1 MSLLLI
7 AYVKRGLL
15 RGPEKTS
22 LRGRRVSLR
31 TRCPADVTRYG
42 EKNYRPYFSA
52 RWSNRDA
59 GRPVNHATSG
69 HLRRFVTRN
78 FILIRGTL
86 FALDSLIKY
95 SRDPLLSLGLT
106 GAEQVANSSSA
117 FPSFDL
123 DPPSNVGIFLRG
135 PWTPRTEKRNRP
147 RGEEWSESRRS
158 RGIRGGFAKERG
170 ISNVTRRNGTE
181 GPSQLQFYT
190 LHVRPFGCRRSSPL
204 ERPLVPL

>member
-1 MSLLLI
+1 MLTLNAACS
-7 AYVKRGLL
+7 AARRKRPFAG
-15 RGPEKTS
+15 RGSRSE
-22 LRGRRVSLR
+22 RG
-31 TRCPADVTRYG
+31 CPADVTRHG

-59 GRPVNHATSG
+59 GRPVNHAASG
-69 HLRRFVTRN
+69 LLRRFVTRN

-123 DPPSNVGIFLRG
+123 GPPSNVGISLRG
-135 PWTPRTEKRNRP
+135 PWNASNGKTKSTAGRGVVRVPAVTGFSGRIREGERNIQRDSAQRHGGPITVTILHFTRPAVWLPTFFSPRAIP
-147 RGEEWSESRRS
+147 R
-158 RGIRGGFAKERG
+158 
-170 ISNVTRRNGTE
+170 
-181 GPSQLQFYT
+181 
-190 LHVRPFGCRRSSPL
+190 SPL
-204 ERPLVPL
+204 TAL